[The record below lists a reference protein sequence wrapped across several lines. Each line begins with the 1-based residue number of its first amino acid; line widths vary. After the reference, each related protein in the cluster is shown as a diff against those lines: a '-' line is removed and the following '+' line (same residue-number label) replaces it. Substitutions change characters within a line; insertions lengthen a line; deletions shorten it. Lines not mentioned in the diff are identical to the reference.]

1 VRLSNLS
8 LSDFHKIT
16 EFASTITTAYSTD
29 LDLKQA
35 ELDGQLPLE
44 VSQLMVGK
52 MNTCTTRLALQY
64 PQHRDKILNASLF
77 SIISPCL
84 LAFAPQ
90 SPMARKIG
98 RTFQKLAPYSL
109 VLDVINVVVFYQ
121 LSCYLVAAGCLTGL
135 VCSQIQRRQMLPLKV
150 HRLIQSLE
158 FFHPIYILLT
168 PTQSRWFLIKK
179 GLTLLDSATRLSN
192 LLIRHP
198 LWVWLETPQLKAVNK
213 NLVQDWVQHKKN
225 QSNEFFWIEFD
236 PESIHRIPDIFKK
249 KIDDGLENCQPEEI
263 SQLLLE
269 RLKLLERDI
278 KQFPGLNKLI
288 TGYTTGRF
296 IDQVPPC
303 LNRFN
308 KIANL
313 CFRNLLKKNDED
325 FLMKVGELSSAGL
338 QCSDRWVADMS
349 ELSGINKT
357 FEEEI
362 HDKFSQ
368 IRSEILNEEIDR
380 FLRCENLDRLRLN
393 AGGLRNV
400 HFYQN
405 VHLSLRKSFRT
416 SFSEASLASSAH
428 QVSGLGL
435 LQMYFQKKIFGL
447 CFRLNQNRIFWEERL
462 KDLLIPKIIQDSL
475 GHLREFR
482 EIPNQQ
488 LLDWISRV
496 NERYDLVTE
505 DSKMDPLFLNT
516 YEVNGIPKHE
526 LTDLGIQLVLLDL
539 GIFKLKRF

>member
-1 VRLSNLS
+1 MRLSNLS
-8 LSDFHKIT
+8 LSDFHKIS
-16 EFASTITTAYSTD
+16 ELASTITTAYSTD

-64 PQHRDKILNASLF
+64 PQHQDKILNASLF
-77 SIISPCL
+77 SSVLPCL

-90 SPMARKIG
+90 SSVARKIG

-158 FFHPIYILLT
+158 FFHPIYLLLT

-179 GLTLLDSATRLSN
+179 GHALLDLATRLSN
-192 LLIRHP
+192 MLIRHP
-198 LWVWLETPQLKAVNK
+198 LWVWLETPHLKVVDK
-213 NLVQDWVQHKKN
+213 DLVQEWVQHIKN
-225 QSNEFFWIEFD
+225 PSHAFFWIEFD
-236 PESIHRIPDIFKK
+236 PDSIHRIPDIFEK
-249 KIDDGLENCQPEEI
+249 KIDDVLENSQPEEI

-269 RLKLLERDI
+269 RLKRLGRDI
-278 KQFPGLNKLI
+278 EQFPGLNKLI
-288 TGYTTGRF
+288 TGYTTGQF

-303 LNRFN
+303 LNLFN

-325 FLMKVGELSSAGL
+325 FLMKVGELSSAGS

-349 ELSGINKT
+349 ELSGVHKT

-368 IRSEILNEEIDR
+368 IRSEMLNEEIDR
-380 FLRCENLDRLRLN
+380 FLRGKNQDRLRLN
-393 AGGLRNV
+393 AGGFRNV
-400 HFYQN
+400 HFYEI

-416 SFSEASLASSAH
+416 SLAEASLASSAH

-447 CFRLNQNRIFWEERL
+447 ILRLNQNRIFWEERL

-475 GHLREFR
+475 GHPREFR

-488 LLDWISRV
+488 LLGWISRV
-496 NERYDLVTE
+496 NERYDLVTGDGE
-505 DSKMDPLFLNT
+505 MHPSFFNT
-516 YEVNGIPKHE
+516 YEVDGTLQFE
-526 LTDLGIQLVLLDL
+526 LTSLGVQLVLLDL
-539 GIFKLKRF
+539 GIFKLEKF

>member
-1 VRLSNLS
+1 MRLSNLS
-8 LSDFHKIT
+8 LSDFHKIS
-16 EFASTITTAYSTD
+16 ELASTINTAYSTD

-35 ELDGQLPLE
+35 ELDGQLPLQ

-52 MNTCTTRLALQY
+52 MKTCTYRLALQY
-64 PQHRDKILNASLF
+64 PQHRDKILNATLF
-77 SIISPCL
+77 SSVLPCL
-84 LAFAPQ
+84 LAIAPQ
-90 SPMARKIG
+90 SSMARKVG

-121 LSCYLVAAGCLTGL
+121 LSCYLVAAGFLTGL

-158 FFHPIYILLT
+158 FFDPIYILLT
-168 PTQSRWFLIKK
+168 PIQSRWFLMKK
-179 GLTLLDSATRLSN
+179 GFALLGLATRISN
-192 LLIRHP
+192 LLIRRP
-198 LWVWLETPQLKAVNK
+198 LWVWLETPHLKVVDK
-213 NLVQDWVQHKKN
+213 DLVQDWVQHIKN
-225 QSNEFFWIEFD
+225 PSRAFFWIEFD
-236 PESIHRIPDIFKK
+236 PDSIHRIPDIFEK

-269 RLKLLERDI
+269 RLRLLERDI

-303 LNRFN
+303 LNLFN

-325 FLMKVGELSSAGL
+325 FLMVVEELSSTGS

-349 ELSGINKT
+349 ELSGVHKT

-368 IRSEILNEEIDR
+368 IRSEMLNEEIDR
-380 FLRCENLDRLRLN
+380 FLRGEDQDRLRLH
-393 AGGLRNV
+393 AGGFRDV
-400 HFYQN
+400 HFYEI

-416 SFSEASLASSAH
+416 SLAEASLASSAH
-428 QVSGLGL
+428 QVGGLGL

-447 CFRLNQNRIFWEERL
+447 ILRLNQNTSFWEERL

-475 GHLREFR
+475 GHPREFR

-488 LLDWISRV
+488 LLEWISRV
-496 NERYDLVTE
+496 NERYHLVTE
-505 DSKMDPLFLNT
+505 DGQMDPSFFNT
-516 YEVNGIPKHE
+516 YEVDGTLQFE
-526 LTDLGIQLVLLDL
+526 LTSLGVQLVLLDL
-539 GIFKLKRF
+539 GIFKLEKF